1 MSKNRLVVADAGWA
15 ESIPEWLLDAIRAE
29 RMIYG
34 LASILKPEK
43 PTVGDAETVAYL
55 MTASMRAPLTH
66 DLAQIYFYLTA
77 KLMERQG
84 KELPDFL
91 KDKLKQGLAPDE
103 ERELKDLK
111 ADIHRARGGDIDH
124 PLLNAMREFK
134 KRCDREAQR
143 ERATGQ
149 PTLI

>member
-15 ESIPEWLLDAIRAE
+15 GSIPDWLLDKIRAE
-29 RMIYG
+29 RIIYG
-34 LASILKPEK
+34 LASILKPEDSM
-43 PTVGDAETVAYL
+43 VGDAEIVASL
-55 MTASMRAPLTH
+55 MTASMRAPLPH

-77 KLMERQG
+77 KVMERQG
-84 KELPDFL
+84 KGLPDFMQE
-91 KDKLKQGLAPDE
+91 KLNRGLEPDE

-111 ADIHRARGGDIDH
+111 AHIYQTRGRDIDH
-124 PLLNAMREFK
+124 PLLNAMRDFK

-149 PTLI
+149 STLI